1 MNPELPNHS
10 REKME
15 QRLTALLLGELSAE
29 EAAAMRRAMEQ
40 DAGLAALHERL
51 KLTVGLVREV
61 AAHPVEAIPVQGV
74 PLKLSRERREKLLA
88 HFKTVALQEFRPE
101 KRASKFRLVEL
112 AAIILILGVFAA
124 MLFPALSKSKSK
136 GSVATAVN
144 LGKARL
150 AADAALE
157 SAPAEMAA
165 EPTAVEFAPQ
175 IQDERRARERL
186 GFGINHT
193 ESSLPGVPGSPSVAE
208 EFSKRPVAVTPVGSR
223 PAAPIA
229 LPQTATVGN
238 QWGVNGHESDGDAV
252 SLDGNS
258 SQSLAFYRNASDFGG
273 RGGGGAAPRGNAQ
286 PLARREIRLNYAS
299 PDNVATAV
307 RGVMEDG
314 RSEVTVQNSSGSLSV
329 LGPLGELQKA
339 EELGR
344 KLDVPTRQ
352 RLVESKVDQTK
363 TYDASERPPI
373 SGVAIDPATGRPV
386 VNAGE
391 LTAAP
396 EQQLETRTFTVQPDA
411 FYGGSKRDDGLAL
424 NEPSESAKSPTASDG
439 NRYTIPRVAVTG
451 IASGGGGGGG
461 GMGGGGLP
469 AIVATNSVAGF
480 ETKAGDWY
488 SRFGRDSKL
497 QAGKAMAANDQ
508 SGNPPVSVTA
518 DELEQVG
525 RRNEALGAPMPEVNI
540 GARFAETAQK
550 ENRALGYDWYF
561 GSKQLNERGELE
573 RSGAAQAGQS
583 ASTLALGGAVV
594 TSSGRSSDKNKDN
607 VSVLRD
613 LPVADRFAGRIDQN
627 GIVSTSPT
635 VSDAER
641 SYTNHGYYSLDVV
654 GYSGMSSKPAAAF
667 SLADNGAARRQ
678 PSTIVLPGAPPVA
691 TPRLSQASSDKN
703 QPAADSLVSGGIRS
717 REGLLAKAENTNRQ
731 TQDSQVGAE
740 KNQLYVKKQRELQDE
755 MDVRRL
761 LTRKINIEKTD
772 LSLPKSSSVEIV
784 ESADAKTAPSQT
796 ALGAIQ
802 SAVSGKV
809 ERFARLKVEPD
820 KSDIAELSAVG
831 RLSSHYDPYFI
842 QTEFEAIKS
851 ESVLSNV
858 VGALKLDEAWA
869 RQGGGAKLKPNEAIA
884 MLRERLDIQSVPNTT
899 MVDIRAK
906 SANPAE
912 AAKIANAVAAFYKQQ
927 RLAQGEALVRGGIK
941 ELDQQMT
948 RQDEKIDRV
957 KAELDQLRRELKIS
971 DAEGAAEVDV
981 ASVRRMATNAPIPQ
995 PEILTH
1001 ENNFSTFS
1009 LNVSDVSFK
1018 LAAASLE
1025 QGQMPD
1031 AASVRS
1037 EEFINA
1043 FDYRDPEP
1051 AAGAPIAFAWE
1062 RARYS
1067 FAHNRDLLRFS
1078 LKTAAA
1084 GRQAGRPLNIVLLLD
1099 NSGSMERA
1107 DRVRTIHEALRVL
1120 AAQLQPQDKLSVITF
1135 ARTARL
1141 VVDGASGSEA
1151 EAVALAVS
1159 EITPQGGTNLEDAMA
1174 LAYQTAAKHYLA
1186 NGINRV
1192 VLLTDGAANL
1202 GDVEPDSLKQKVEA
1216 QRQQGIAL
1224 DCFGIGWDGLNDD
1237 LLEVLSRNGDGR
1249 YGFINSPEEAATDFV
1264 GQLAGALKVAASDV
1278 KVQVE
1283 FNPKRVTSYR
1293 QIGYAKHQL
1302 TKEQFRDNTVD
1313 AAEIAAQEAGNA
1325 LYTVELNPG
1334 GVGPIGTVRVRYKVP
1349 GTTTYREQSWDVP
1362 YTGTALTLEQSTPG
1376 LRLAASASAFAEWL
1390 VASPFAGEVTPD
1402 ALLNQLRGVPEVFG
1416 ADSRPRKLEWMIRQ
1430 AKSLSGN

>member
-1 MNPELPNHS
+1 MNPELPNRS
-10 REKME
+10 REKLE

-40 DAGLAALHERL
+40 DAGLEALHERL

-61 AAHPVEAIPVQGV
+61 AAHPAEAIPAQSA
-74 PLKLSRERREKLLA
+74 PLKLSSDRREKLLA
-88 HFKTVALQEFRPE
+88 HFKTIAPQEFQPE
-101 KRASKFRLVEL
+101 KRPGKFRLVEL
-112 AAIILILGVFAA
+112 AAIIVILGLFAA
-124 MLFPALSKSKSK
+124 MLLPALSKSKSK
-136 GSVATAVN
+136 GSVATALN
-144 LGKARL
+144 MGKARL

-165 EPTAVEFAPQ
+165 EPMAVEFAPQ
-175 IQDERRARERL
+175 IQDETRARERL
-186 GFGINHT
+186 GYGINRT
-193 ESSLPGVPGSPSVAE
+193 ESSLPGVPNSLSDAE
-208 EFSKRPVAVTPVGSR
+208 EFSKRPSAVTPIGSR
-223 PAAPIA
+223 PATPIA
-229 LPQTATVGN
+229 LPQTATVVN
-238 QWGVNGHESDGDAV
+238 QWGVNGHEGDGDAV
-252 SLDGNS
+252 SLDGKS
-258 SQSLAFYRNASDFGG
+258 SQSLAFYRNASEFNG
-273 RGGGGAAPRGNAQ
+273 RGGGGAAPGGNAQ
-286 PLARREIRLNYAS
+286 SLARREIRLNYAS
-299 PDNVATAV
+299 PENVATAV
-307 RGVMEDG
+307 RGALEDG
-314 RSEVTVQNSSGSLSV
+314 RSEVTAQNSYGSLIV
-329 LGPLGELQKA
+329 QGTKEELQKA

-344 KLDVPTRQ
+344 KLDVPARQ
-352 RLVESKVDQTK
+352 RLVESGKDQTK
-363 TYDASERPPI
+363 FYDASERPPI
-373 SGVAIDPATGRPV
+373 SSVAID
-386 VNAGE
+386 
-391 LTAAP
+391 AAN
-396 EQQLETRTFTVQPDA
+396 
-411 FYGGSKRDDGLAL
+411 GSISR
-424 NEPSESAKSPTASDG
+424 
-439 NRYTIPRVAVTG
+439 
-451 IASGGGGGGG
+451 GGG
-461 GMGGGGLP
+461 GMGGGGRY
-469 AIVATNSVAGF
+469 AIVTTNSVAGF
-480 ETKAGDWY
+480 EAKAGDLY
-488 SRFGRDSKL
+488 YRLGADSKF
-497 QAGKAMAANDQ
+497 QAGKAMAADDR
-508 SGNPPVSVTA
+508 SGKPPVSVTA

-525 RRNEALGAPMPEVNI
+525 QSNEALGAPMPEVNI
-540 GARFAETAQK
+540 GAKFAETAQK
-550 ENRALGYDWYF
+550 ESSALGYEWQF
-561 GSKQLNERGELE
+561 GSKQLHERGELE
-573 RSGAAQAGQS
+573 RSDVVQAGQT
-583 ASTLALGGAVV
+583 APALALGGAVV
-594 TSSGRSSDKNKDN
+594 TSSGRSSYTNQDKD
-607 VSVLRD
+607 SVLGD
-613 LPVADRFAGRIDQN
+613 LPIADRFAGRIDQN

-635 VSDAER
+635 VSDADR
-641 SYTNHGYYSLDVV
+641 AGANHGYYSLDLV
-654 GYSGMSSKPAAAF
+654 GYSDTPSKPTAAF
-667 SLADNGAARRQ
+667 SLADNGAVRRQ
-678 PSTIVLPGAPPVA
+678 PSAIVLPGAPPVA
-691 TPRLSQASSDKN
+691 TPRPSQVSSEKN
-703 QPAADSLVSGGIRS
+703 KPATDSLVSGGIRS
-717 REGLLAKAENTNRQ
+717 REGLLAKVENTSQ
-731 TQDSQVGAE
+731 QIQDSQAGAV
-740 KNQLYVKKQRELQDE
+740 KNQSYVEKQRELQE
-755 MDVRRL
+755 LMEVRRL
-761 LTRKINIEKTD
+761 VTRKINIEKID

-809 ERFARLKVEPD
+809 ERSARLKVEPD
-820 KSDIAELSAVG
+820 KSDITALSGGG
-831 RLSSHYDPYFI
+831 RLSSPYDPYFI

-884 MLRERLDIQSVPNTT
+884 MLRERLDIQPVPNTT

-927 RLAQGEALVRGGIK
+927 RLARGEALVQGGIK
-941 ELDQQMT
+941 ELEQQMT

-957 KAELDQLRRELKIS
+957 KAEMDQLRQELKIS
-971 DAEGAAEVDV
+971 DAEAAAEIDV
-981 ASVRRMATNAPIPQ
+981 ASARRTVTNAPIPQ
-995 PEILTH
+995 PEILTRD
-1001 ENNFSTFS
+1001 NNFSTFS

-1051 AAGAPIAFAWE
+1051 ATGAPIAFAWE
-1062 RARYS
+1062 RARYP

-1084 GRQAGRPLNIVLLLD
+1084 GRQVGRPLNIVLLLD

-1107 DRVRTIHEALRVL
+1107 DRVRTIREALRVL

-1159 EITPQGGTNLEDAMA
+1159 EITPQGGTNLEDAMN

-1186 NGINRV
+1186 TGINRV

-1349 GTTTYREQSWDVP
+1349 GTTTYREQAWDVP
-1362 YTGTALTLEQSTPG
+1362 YTGTALSLEQSTPG

-1402 ALLNQLRGVPEVFG
+1402 ALLQQLRGVPEVFG
-1416 ADSRPRKLEWMIRQ
+1416 ADSRPKKLEGMIRQ
-1430 AKSLSGN
+1430 AKSIEGK